1 MTESSL
7 HQYQI
12 DQIVM
17 AIRQE
22 LNSPSATN
30 RFDTLLDKYYK
41 SNTDLSGK
49 IELFHKA
56 IVNNQ
61 EQITSLLK
69 QIIDNSSI
77 ECPNNPDLEIL
88 RRWMEELLVGDEYKL
103 KQQVRDLLESGFARK
118 LRNIVVTYI
127 TITAI
132 MAILT
137 GAIGYFAMTKAI
149 STEIKIIKIYNIKG
163 VPNGNVVDPE
173 R

>member
-149 STEIKIIKIYNIKG
+149 STEIKNIKIYNIKG